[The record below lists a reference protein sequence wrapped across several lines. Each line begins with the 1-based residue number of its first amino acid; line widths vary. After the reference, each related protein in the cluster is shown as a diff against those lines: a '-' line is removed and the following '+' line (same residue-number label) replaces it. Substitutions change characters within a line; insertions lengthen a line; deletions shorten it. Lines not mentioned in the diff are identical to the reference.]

1 VGDVLMAQNKP
12 QDALTAYRKSL
23 PLRERLAETDR
34 GNSMW
39 QRDLALNHGK
49 LALTH
54 LKLRNPNE
62 ALSELRKAREIMA
75 AMVASE
81 PKNKQ
86 WAKDLAVFDAEF
98 SRLEGQTRK

>member
-1 VGDVLMAQNKP
+1 MAQNKP
-12 QDALTAYRKSL
+12 QDALTAYGRSL
-23 PLRERLAETDR
+23 PFRERLAETDR
-34 GNSMW
+34 SNSTW

-54 LKLRNPNE
+54 LKLRNPGE

-75 AMVASE
+75 ALVASE

-98 SRLEGQTRK
+98 RRLEGQTRQ